1 MGSLIKKVTDH
12 RFKMNDDKN
21 LTKKWQKER
30 RKDLIIDNPTTENLK
45 ENTPEYII
53 ISFFKYI
60 NEENFGT
67 PVNFLP
73 EILKKD
79 NTKGKLAGNV
89 KEWFEG
95 IYNIKIQRIK
105 INDIG
110 SARSDIE
117 VLLNYEYDQIEYQYE
132 EKLTVIYE
140 SKGEPENRLVEGGQW
155 VIMHL
160 GGLSSKMKLQRIKI

>member
-1 MGSLIKKVTDH
+1 IKSEELTMGSLIKKVTDH

-117 VLLNYEYDQIEYQYE
+117 VLSNYEYDQIEYQYE
-132 EKLTVIYE
+132 EKLTVIY
-140 SKGEPENRLVEGGQW
+140 
-155 VIMHL
+155 
-160 GGLSSKMKLQRIKI
+160 